1 MILMLITSFLFVSC
15 ASKQTML
22 LEQTK
27 ITSPPKLLFLNYN
40 ITKNSDG
47 KKAIQFI
54 NKIITD
60 GKLKTIANSNYEK
73 NYGDLECAELD
84 ENLNTIERIHIK
96 DPLVKIF
103 EYVNDFDTFE
113 TKMIEVDSSQFSV
126 RLQLHENTKFIAINE
141 ITNSD
146 KENKTLIIT
155 KLN

>member
-1 MILMLITSFLFVSC
+1 
-15 ASKQTML
+15 ML